1 MDHAVTMS
9 PETIAGADMF
19 RPERLAAANIN
30 PVTRLATDYLN
41 HFNNIVMLLELLP
54 DMPECA
60 EEVMEWSPLSYVDYF
75 HGSHFRERDLAV
87 AAYHAADPDIRS
99 DFDAAVTHLD
109 CAMAEAIDLV
119 TGFDGSDPIVAERL
133 RALVDERLK
142 PLIATASGIINGP
155 PSVHTAIFDPN
166 ESEAQAAVDELF
178 P

>member
-1 MDHAVTMS
+1 MNQAVTMS

-19 RPERLAAANIN
+19 RPDRLAAANIN

-60 EEVMEWSPLSYVDYF
+60 EEVMEWSPPSYVDYF

-109 CAMAEAIDLV
+109 CAMAEALALV
-119 TGFDGSDPIVAERL
+119 EGHDPADPISSERL
-133 RALVDERLK
+133 RDFVRERLK
-142 PLIATASGIINGP
+142 PLVSQAGGIINGP
-155 PSVHTAIFDPN
+155 SISVKPTEEDADFG
-166 ESEAQAAVDELF
+166 AQAAVDELF
-178 P
+178 A